1 MDLDTRLQKVSVI
14 GAAGKMGSGISLL
27 LAREM
32 TNSWINNTTSS
43 DNPSY
48 KLILMDTNQQ
58 ALEGLQKYLSKQIVK
73 YASKSIEKIK
83 TAYSSKENS
92 TPSDEEICNWYTQKA
107 LNMCEFVTD
116 LSQASDSSMV
126 FEAIIENVDIKT
138 KVYQQISAAAN
149 PNTYYFT
156 NTSSIPIQ
164 LIDKKANLKGNII
177 GFHFYNPPAIQK
189 LVEIISG
196 PNTHSDLVDI
206 ATKLGERMSKILVPA
221 NDIAGF
227 IGNGH
232 FIRDGLFGIEEAS
245 RIQSTHADH
254 ECLYIINNI
263 TQNYLIRPMGI
274 FQLIDYVGIDVFK
287 LITTTMSEH
296 LNQNFDHPIL
306 NEMIEQKVLG
316 GQNSDG
322 SQKDGFLKYENG
334 SPTAVYSL
342 SQGKYISFTE
352 NNWKNTIDQK
362 LGPLPSGHQPWKSL
376 LRNPVKDELL
386 TDYFKNLFTMDTVGS
401 TLAQKYLQ
409 NSKNIGNTLVQDKVT
424 NNVNDVNQ
432 VLIYGFYHLYGPIN
446 NYC

>member
-32 TNSWINNTTSS
+32 ANSWMNNSVSGDT
-43 DNPSY
+43 SY
-48 KLILMDTNQQ
+48 KLVLMDTNPQ

-73 YASKSIEKIK
+73 YASKSLDKIK

-92 TPSDEEICNWYTQKA
+92 TPSDEDICNWYTQKA

-116 LSQASDSSMV
+116 LCQVGDSHMV
-126 FEAIIENVDIKT
+126 FEAIIENADIKT
-138 KVYQQISAAAN
+138 KVYRQIASTAN

-164 LIDKKANLKGNII
+164 LIDKQADLKGNII

-189 LVEIISG
+189 LVEVISS
-196 PNTHSDLVDI
+196 PDTRSDLIEI
-206 ATKLGERMSKILVPA
+206 ATQLGERMRKILVPA

-232 FIRDGLFGIEEAS
+232 FIRDGLFGMEEAS
-245 RIQSTHADH
+245 RIQAFHADH
-254 ECLYIINNI
+254 ECLYVINNI

-296 LNQNFDHPIL
+296 LNQNFDHPFL

-334 SPTAVYSL
+334 LPTAVYSL
-342 SQGKYISFTE
+342 SQGKYISFAE
-352 NNWKNTIDQK
+352 NDWKDTIDEK
-362 LGPLPSGHQPWKSL
+362 LGPFPSGYQPWKNL
-376 LRNPVKDELL
+376 LRNPDKDKLL
-386 TDYFKNLFTMDTVGS
+386 TDYFKNLFNMDTVGS

-409 NSKNIGNTLVQDKVT
+409 NSKNIGNKLVQDKVA
-424 NNVNDVNQ
+424 NNINDVNQ
-432 VLIYGFYHLYGPIN
+432 VLINGFYHLYGPVN
-446 NYC
+446 NFC

>member
-32 TNSWINNTTSS
+32 ANSWMNNSVSGDT
-43 DNPSY
+43 SY
-48 KLILMDTNQQ
+48 KLVLMDTNPQ

-73 YASKSIEKIK
+73 YASKSLDKIK

-92 TPSDEEICNWYTQKA
+92 TPSDEDICNWYTQKA

-116 LSQASDSSMV
+116 LCQVGDSHMV
-126 FEAIIENVDIKT
+126 FEAIIENADIKT
-138 KVYQQISAAAN
+138 KVYRQIASTAN

-164 LIDKKANLKGNII
+164 LIDKQADLKGNII

-189 LVEIISG
+189 LVEVISS
-196 PNTHSDLVDI
+196 PDTRSDLIEI
-206 ATKLGERMSKILVPA
+206 ATQLGERMRKILVPA

-232 FIRDGLFGIEEAS
+232 FIRDGLFGMEEAS
-245 RIQSTHADH
+245 RIQAFHADH
-254 ECLYIINNI
+254 ECLYVINNI

-296 LNQNFDHPIL
+296 LNQNFDHPFL

-334 SPTAVYSL
+334 LPTAVYSL
-342 SQGKYISFTE
+342 SQGKYISFAE
-352 NNWKNTIDQK
+352 NDWKDTIDEK
-362 LGPLPSGHQPWKSL
+362 LGPFPSGYQPWKNL
-376 LRNPVKDELL
+376 LRNPDKDKLL
-386 TDYFKNLFTMDTVGS
+386 TDYFKNLFNMDTVGS

-409 NSKNIGNTLVQDKVT
+409 NSKNIGNKLVQDKVA
-424 NNVNDVNQ
+424 NNINDVSQ
-432 VLIYGFYHLYGPIN
+432 VLINGFYHLYGPVN
-446 NYC
+446 NFC